1 MTTRPEQHPSNPTK
15 ANPLTVAAPLDS
27 TLPRLLND
35 YSLMH
40 MTRRTIRLVGAHE
53 IRVRLGG
60 VTRQRAYQI
69 TSRLDFPTPVASLAQ
84 GKVWLHEDVESWMK
98 IHNR

>member
-1 MTTRPEQHPSNPTK
+1 MADPS
-15 ANPLTVAAPLDS
+15 AP
-27 TLPRLLND
+27 PCRRLLND
-35 YSLMH
+35 YSLMN
-40 MTRRTIRLVGAHE
+40 MMRRTIRLVGAHE
-53 IRVRLGG
+53 IRIRLGG

-69 TSRLDFPTPVASLAQ
+69 TSRSDFPTPLAVLAQ